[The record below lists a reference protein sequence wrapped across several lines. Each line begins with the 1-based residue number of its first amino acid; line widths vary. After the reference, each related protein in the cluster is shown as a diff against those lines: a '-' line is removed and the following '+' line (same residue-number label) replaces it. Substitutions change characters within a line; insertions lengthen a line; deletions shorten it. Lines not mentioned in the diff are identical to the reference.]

1 MSTSL
6 NSRVARFEADTALAH
21 QLVHA
26 SSGTIQT
33 ESGELRV
40 FAQLQADIEAGLNAE
55 LVQANAA
62 QSMLAAELSAIS
74 AATDAD
80 AAEAA
85 RDAALLSNGVF
96 SDTAAGLSGT
106 SIGGYF
112 NVPAADD
119 AEHLVLY
126 QATAEGAVE
135 VKRYPS
141 AAALDAAKATA
152 SAVQLAMTS
161 LAADLIRT
169 QTIVIEHHAFT

>member
-6 NSRVARFEADTALAH
+6 NSRVARFETDIILAH

-26 SSGTIQT
+26 HSGTIQT

-40 FAQLQADIEAGLNAE
+40 FAQLQSDIEAGLNAE
-55 LVQANAA
+55 LVQTNAA

-74 AATDAD
+74 AAADAD
-80 AAEAA
+80 AAAAA
-85 RDAALLSNGVF
+85 RDAALLSSGVF
-96 SDTAAGLSGT
+96 PDVTAGLAGTAA
-106 SIGGYF
+106 GGYF
-112 NVPAADD
+112 NVPATDD

-126 QATAEGAVE
+126 QVAAEGAVE

-141 AAALDAAKATA
+141 ATALAAAQATA

-161 LAADLIRT
+161 LATDLIRT